1 MRKAARRAHAA
12 RYYQSCK
19 ARSGPVRKVKVPA
32 TDEREERC
40 AWAARDRQG
49 ASLESE
55 AAPTARTAKVMQ
67 FREVRIELFGGG
79 MKPSETH
86 PKIHA
91 NEDLVASVFP
101 RIKVTV
107 SHLRLDEYLVLHVTP
122 YVLKNSLKKG
132 IEKKNLIDIRGTF
145 QRRWLGVWEVYL
157 RVALVSLQRRT
168 CSHLLRELLTSSLQL
183 SGLFCHQVSSGLA
196 SAARKHFI

>member
-1 MRKAARRAHAA
+1 
-12 RYYQSCK
+12 
-19 ARSGPVRKVKVPA
+19 
-32 TDEREERC
+32 
-40 AWAARDRQG
+40 
-49 ASLESE
+49 
-55 AAPTARTAKVMQ
+55 
-67 FREVRIELFGGG
+67 

-132 IEKKNLIDIRGTF
+132 IEKKNLIG
-145 QRRWLGVWEVYL
+145 E
-157 RVALVSLQRRT
+157 
-168 CSHLLRELLTSSLQL
+168 
-183 SGLFCHQVSSGLA
+183 
-196 SAARKHFI
+196 